1 MLNIQVTTT
10 QTPAPKPDP
19 QKELGFGCSFTDH
32 MFLMDYT
39 RGQGWHDAR
48 IVPFANLSL
57 SPATMV
63 FHYAQAMFEGMKAYR
78 APDGR
83 TLLFRPYMN
92 AKRLKETCGR
102 LCIPEIPEEDF
113 VEAVS
118 ALVRLEQGWVPERA
132 GCSLYI
138 RPFVIATDS
147 VLGVAASKTYLFCI
161 ILSPSGA
168 YYKSGLN
175 PVSIWIEEGYVRA
188 VRGGIGNTKAGGNY
202 ACSLAAQERA
212 HDAGCAQVLWL
223 DGVERRYIEEVG
235 AMNIFFLLNN
245 RLVTPSLDCG
255 SILAGVTRDSV
266 LKLCREWGIP
276 AEERRIAIDELV
288 AGSRDGA
295 LTEAFGTG
303 TAAVISPVGEMRY
316 RGQSLK
322 VGDGGIGP
330 LSRRLYDGL
339 TDIQFGRV
347 PDTRGWTLAV

>member
-1 MLNIQVTTT
+1 MLNISTTMNPN
-10 QTPAPKPDP
+10 PAAKPDP
-19 QKELGFGCSFTDH
+19 QKELGFGRSFTDH

-39 RGQGWHDAR
+39 RGRGWHDAR

-83 TLLFRPYMN
+83 TLLFRPHMN
-92 AKRLKETCGR
+92 ARRMKDTCGR
-102 LCIPEIPEEDF
+102 LCIPEIPEDDF
-113 VEAVS
+113 VQAVS
-118 ALVRLEQGWVPERA
+118 ELVRLEKDWVPERE

-147 VLGVAASKTYLFCI
+147 VLGVASSKTYLFCI
-161 ILSPSGA
+161 ILSPSGS
-168 YYKSGLN
+168 YYAGGLN

-188 VRGGIGNTKAGGNY
+188 VRGGIGFTKAGGNY

-212 HDAGCAQVLWL
+212 HAAGCAQVLWL

-235 AMNIFFLLNN
+235 AMNIFFLLDG
-245 RLVTPSLDCG
+245 RLATPSLDCG

-266 LKLCREWGIP
+266 LQLCREWGIP
-276 AEERRIAIDELV
+276 AEERRISIDELV
-288 AGSRDGA
+288 DGSKSGK
-295 LTEAFGTG
+295 LTEAFGAG

-316 RGQSLK
+316 QGQSLR

-330 LSRRLYDGL
+330 LSQRLFRGL
-339 TDIQFGRV
+339 TDIQFGRA
-347 PDTRGWTLAV
+347 PDPRGWTLAV